1 MLHRNAAQR
10 ALEKELALLQ
20 KREGRMET
28 RALAEKEGAWKAKLE
43 EKVPEKVYTSLEQA
57 FCKAFALVFEKGTGI
72 IEKSYDRDAL
82 EKDYAVRDFAVQV
95 KGDCRTLRRFP
106 KENRGANAKNLLL
119 STVEG
124 VGLGALGIGL
134 PDIVL
139 FVGMLLKGIYE
150 TALRY
155 GFPYEDPAEQM
166 WILRMMETAL
176 TKGPL
181 WTEKNQGVDA
191 FLYQGLMEEPTKE
204 ALSQQIQ
211 ATAQTFD
218 MDMLVLKFIQGLP
231 LVGALGGAA
240 NPVYYRRVLNY
251 VQLKYHKRYLYQ
263 KRMGDG
269 TMNDGFCPG
278 RGGGA
283 DAGGIL

>member
-1 MLHRNAAQR
+1 M
-10 ALEKELALLQ
+10 
-20 KREGRMET
+20 EG
-28 RALAEKEGAWKAKLE
+28 KAG
-43 EKVPEKVYTSLEQA
+43 EKVPEKVYASLEQA

-95 KGDCRTLRRFP
+95 KGDRRTLRRFP

-166 WILRMMETAL
+166 WILRMMETSL

-181 WTEKNQGVDA
+181 WAEKNQGVDA

-211 ATAQTFD
+211 ATAQTFA
-218 MDMLVLKFIQGLP
+218 MDM
-231 LVGALGGAA
+231 
-240 NPVYYRRVLNY
+240 
-251 VQLKYHKRYLYQ
+251 
-263 KRMGDG
+263 
-269 TMNDGFCPG
+269 
-278 RGGGA
+278 
-283 DAGGIL
+283 

>member
-95 KGDCRTLRRFP
+95 KGDRRTLRRFP
-106 KENRGANAKNLLL
+106 KETRGANAKNLLL

-176 TKGPL
+176 TKVPL
-181 WTEKNQGVDA
+181 WTE
-191 FLYQGLMEEPTKE
+191 
-204 ALSQQIQ
+204 
-211 ATAQTFD
+211 
-218 MDMLVLKFIQGLP
+218 
-231 LVGALGGAA
+231 
-240 NPVYYRRVLNY
+240 
-251 VQLKYHKRYLYQ
+251 
-263 KRMGDG
+263 
-269 TMNDGFCPG
+269 
-278 RGGGA
+278 
-283 DAGGIL
+283 

>member
-20 KREGRMET
+20 KREGRMEA

-95 KGDCRTLRRFP
+95 KGDRRTLRRFP
-106 KENRGANAKNLLL
+106 RENRGANAKNLLL

-150 TALRY
+150 TASRLPVALRSS
-155 GFPYEDPAEQM
+155 AS
-166 WILRMMETAL
+166 A
-176 TKGPL
+176 K
-181 WTEKNQGVDA
+181 
-191 FLYQGLMEEPTKE
+191 
-204 ALSQQIQ
+204 
-211 ATAQTFD
+211 
-218 MDMLVLKFIQGLP
+218 
-231 LVGALGGAA
+231 
-240 NPVYYRRVLNY
+240 
-251 VQLKYHKRYLYQ
+251 LYQ
-263 KRMGDG
+263 KWSKTPELRGFRGFSFSNGLTQFDRTKPLLTRFLWVKWWTTTPKRGLMG
-269 TMNDGFCPG
+269 
-278 RGGGA
+278 
-283 DAGGIL
+283 